1 MSDNNNNKA
10 QQVQQQVDE
19 VVGIMQDNIQKVMDR
34 GERLD
39 TLQVKTGKCNNL
51 FVRKIV

>member
-1 MSDNNNNKA
+1 MYTKNRSDNKA

-39 TLQVKTGKCNNL
+39 TLQVKTGKY
-51 FVRKIV
+51 IYS

>member
-1 MSDNNNNKA
+1 M
-10 QQVQQQVDE
+10 QVDE

-39 TLQVKTGKCNNL
+39 TLQVKTGKLYN
-51 FVRKIV
+51 FD

>member
-1 MSDNNNNKA
+1 MSDNKA

-39 TLQVKTGKCNNL
+39 TFKLKLVYIYVYK
-51 FVRKIV
+51 